1 MNTNEQSIIRQ
12 MENNVG
18 RRCSFQIDDGT
29 VLHGRV
35 SSVSNSEHYAV
46 VIARGGY
53 DWQWYVRAE
62 SIRLE

>member
-1 MNTNEQSIIRQ
+1 MNTNEQNIILQ

-18 RRCSFQIDDGT
+18 RRCSFACDDGT

-35 SSVSNSEHYAV
+35 SGVSNTEHYCVTVDHAS
-46 VIARGGY
+46 I
-53 DWQWYVRAE
+53 WEWYVRAE